1 MIYILT
7 EVQKDLLKTISITNK
22 NLKDNRLKK
31 GLRSD
36 RKNIT
41 LNLTVK
47 NNTGLNISLQ
57 LT

>member
-7 EVQKDLLKTISITNK
+7 EVQKDLPKTISITNK
-22 NLKDNRLKK
+22 SLRGSRLKK
-31 GLRSD
+31 ALRSD

-47 NNTGLNISLQ
+47 SNTGLNISLQ